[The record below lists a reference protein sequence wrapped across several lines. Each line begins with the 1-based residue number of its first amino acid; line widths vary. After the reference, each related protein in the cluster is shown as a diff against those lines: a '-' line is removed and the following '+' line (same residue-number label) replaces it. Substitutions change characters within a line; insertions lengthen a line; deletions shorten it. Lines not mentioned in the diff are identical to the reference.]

1 MIRHIVMLR
10 VKATDDQSKEENVRA
25 IRAVIDSLKG
35 IVPGLRRIEGGVD
48 FSATEWSSDVVLYSE
63 FESRAALEAYQK
75 HPAHV
80 EALTFMADRR
90 TERRVV
96 DYEI

>member
-10 VKATDDQSKEENVRA
+10 VKATDGQSKQENARGIKAA
-25 IRAVIDSLKG
+25 IDGLKG
-35 IVPGLRRIEGGVD
+35 IVPGLLRIEGGVD
-48 FSATEWSSDVVLYSE
+48 FSGTEWSSDVVLYSE
-63 FESRAALEAYQK
+63 FESRASLEAYQK

-80 EALTFMADRR
+80 EALAFMADRR

-96 DYEI
+96 DYEV